1 MVIIGVHDHKN
12 TQAIRYLILLYAA
25 LEHNTRI
32 CLVRDELS
40 AGLIHLSFGYQLV
53 ALFRSLMNHGL
64 EQFRAQLGELADHIV
79 MALEQRM
86 IAFFM
91 QAMQLDAF
99 TLELEAQ
106 PDTS

>member
-1 MVIIGVHDHKN
+1 MVRN
-12 TQAIRYLILLYAA
+12 
-25 LEHNTRI
+25 
-32 CLVRDELS
+32 ELS

-64 EQFRAQLGELADHIV
+64 EQFRAQLGELADDI
-79 MALEQRM
+79 MAALEQRM

-91 QAMQLDAF
+91 QTMQLDAF

>member
-1 MVIIGVHDHKN
+1 M
-12 TQAIRYLILLYAA
+12 LLYAA

-32 CLVRDELS
+32 YMVRNELS
-40 AGLIHLSFGYQLV
+40 AGLIHLSFGRQLV

-64 EQFRAQLGELADHIV
+64 EQFRAQLGELADDII
-79 MALEQRM
+79 ALEQRM

>member
-1 MVIIGVHDHKN
+1 MVRN
-12 TQAIRYLILLYAA
+12 
-25 LEHNTRI
+25 
-32 CLVRDELS
+32 ELS
-40 AGLIHLSFGYQLV
+40 AGLIHLSFGHQLV

-79 MALEQRM
+79 AALEQRM
-86 IAFFM
+86 NTFFM

-106 PDTS
+106 PDSS